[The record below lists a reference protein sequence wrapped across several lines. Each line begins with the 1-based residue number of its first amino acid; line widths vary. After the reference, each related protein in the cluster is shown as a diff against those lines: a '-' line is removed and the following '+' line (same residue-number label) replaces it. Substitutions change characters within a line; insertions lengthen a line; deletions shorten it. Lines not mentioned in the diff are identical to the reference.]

1 LDDAKDHRGDVPA
14 QGKQSFASVVAAQA
28 ATAASVPWLEAAR
41 SDRVVDRAE
50 LAASVEQWRT
60 SGLAGRRVGL
70 LTTDPVAF
78 GTLFVSLLSVGATV
92 VPLDPNAPAEA
103 IRSMVVGSRTAL
115 AVTTLDDPPV
125 GDLPVI
131 GVDPVTWA
139 PEGPAN
145 RARFDGRA
153 PGGTATT
160 TDGGCVLFSSGSTG
174 PRKAIRLDEAQLLHV
189 ARAVARAYELGPADR
204 GFNSLPLTHVN
215 GEVVGLLAPLVSGG
229 TVVLDD
235 RFHRTGFW
243 DVVAQRRATW
253 VNAVPSIITIL
264 AQEPP
269 GPTAPTA
276 PASVR
281 FVRSASAPLS
291 EAVLARFEQRYGVPV
306 IESYGMTEAGSQI
319 TANPLT
325 DRRPGTVGVPV
336 DVELRVVGE
345 DDAPL
350 PLGGVGRVE
359 IRGAGVIRQ
368 YENGVGADRFDV
380 DGWLD
385 TGDLGAVDQD
395 GFLTLAG
402 REGDVINRGGEKIFP
417 REVED
422 VLLAHRAV
430 ADAVVVGRD
439 DEVLGQVPVAYVVPA
454 PDAPDDLEEQLR
466 ARCLAALPRAHR
478 PVAYVVLDSVPV
490 GPTGKPVRRLVADL
504 DRESLTAGGATR

>member
-1 LDDAKDHRGDVPA
+1 MPA
-14 QGKQSFASVVAAQA
+14 QEQQSFAEVVAAQA
-28 ATAASVPWLEAAR
+28 VAAASVPWLEAAR

-50 LAASVEQWRT
+50 LAASVERWRNL
-60 SGLAGRRVGL
+60 GLSGRRVGL

-78 GTLFVSLLSVGATV
+78 GTLFVSLVSVGATV

-103 IRSMVVGSRTAL
+103 VQAMVATSRPAL

-125 GDLPVI
+125 GNLPVVR
-131 GVDPVTWA
+131 VDPVSWTPDEA
-139 PEGPAN
+139 PV
-145 RARFDGRA
+145 
-153 PGGTATT
+153 PGLRPTETASR
-160 TDGGCVLFSSGSTG
+160 GGCLLFSSGSTG

-189 ARAVARAYELGPADR
+189 ARAVARAYELGPGDR

-235 RFHRTGFW
+235 RFHRTAFW
-243 DVVAQRRATW
+243 DVVAQRAATW

-291 EAVLARFEQRYGVPV
+291 EAVLDRFEQRYGVPV

-319 TANPLT
+319 TANPLS

-336 DVELRVVGE
+336 DVELRVVGD

-350 PLGGVGRVE
+350 PPGAVGRVE
-359 IRGAGVIRQ
+359 IRGDGVIRH
-368 YENGVGADRFDV
+368 YENGVGTDRFDA

-385 TGDLGAVDQD
+385 TGDLGAVDHD

-430 ADAVVVGRD
+430 TDAVVVGRD

-454 PDAPDDLEEQLR
+454 PDAPDDLEQQLT

-478 PVAYVVLDSVPV
+478 PAAYLVLDAVPV

-504 DRESLTAGGATR
+504 DRASLTAGGVGR

>member
-1 LDDAKDHRGDVPA
+1 MPA
-14 QGKQSFASVVAAQA
+14 QGKQSFAEVVTSQA
-28 ATAASVPWLEAAR
+28 AAAASMPWLEAAR

-60 SGLAGRRVGL
+60 YGLSGRRVGL

-78 GTLFVSLLSVGATV
+78 GTLFVSLISVGATV
-92 VPLDPNAPAEA
+92 VPLDPNAPEEA
-103 IRSMVVGSRTAL
+103 VQAMVATSRPAL

-125 GDLPVI
+125 GDLLVVR
-131 GVDPVTWA
+131 VDPVTWTPEA
-139 PEGPAN
+139 PPSGLRPGETTS
-145 RARFDGRA
+145 
-153 PGGTATT
+153 PGG
-160 TDGGCVLFSSGSTG
+160 CLLFSSGSTG
-174 PRKAIRLDEAQLLHV
+174 PRKAIRLDETQLLHV

-229 TVVLDD
+229 TIVLDD

-243 DVVAQRRATW
+243 DVVAQRAATW

-269 GPTAPTA
+269 GPTAPSA

-291 EAVLARFEQRYGVPV
+291 EAVLARFEQRYAVPV

-319 TANPLT
+319 TANPIS

-336 DVELRVVGE
+336 DVELRVVGDGDE
-345 DDAPL
+345 PL
-350 PLGGVGRVE
+350 PTGAVGRVE

-368 YENGVGADRFDV
+368 YENGVGAERFGHG
-380 DGWLD
+380 GWLD
-385 TGDLGAVDQD
+385 TGDLGAVDHD

-422 VLLAHRAV
+422 VLLAHAAV

-454 PDAPDDLEEQLR
+454 PDAPDDLEEQLTT
-466 ARCLAALPRAHR
+466 RCLAALPRAHR
-478 PVAYVVLDSVPV
+478 PVGYVVLDAVPV

-504 DRESLTAGGATR
+504 DRESLTAGGIGR

>member
-1 LDDAKDHRGDVPA
+1 
-14 QGKQSFASVVAAQA
+14 
-28 ATAASVPWLEAAR
+28 
-41 SDRVVDRAE
+41 
-50 LAASVEQWRT
+50 
-60 SGLAGRRVGL
+60 
-70 LTTDPVAF
+70 
-78 GTLFVSLLSVGATV
+78 
-92 VPLDPNAPAEA
+92 
-103 IRSMVVGSRTAL
+103 
-115 AVTTLDDPPV
+115 
-125 GDLPVI
+125 
-131 GVDPVTWA
+131 
-139 PEGPAN
+139 
-145 RARFDGRA
+145 
-153 PGGTATT
+153 
-160 TDGGCVLFSSGSTG
+160 VLFSSGSTG
-174 PRKAIRLDEAQLLHV
+174 PRKAIRLGEAQLLHV
-189 ARAVARAYELGPADR
+189 ARAVAQAYQLGPADR

-243 DVVAQRRATW
+243 DVVAQRAATW

-269 GPTAPTA
+269 GPTAPSA
-276 PASVR
+276 PSSVR

-319 TANPLT
+319 TANPLA
-325 DRRPGTVGVPV
+325 DRRPSTVGIPV
-336 DVELRVVGE
+336 DVELRVVGDGE
-345 DDAPL
+345 AAL
-350 PLGGVGRVE
+350 PPGDVGRVE
-359 IRGAGVIRQ
+359 IRGAGVIRR
-368 YENGVGADRFDV
+368 YENGVGAERFRAG
-380 DGWLD
+380 GWLD
-385 TGDLGAVDQD
+385 TGDLGAVDHD

-454 PDAPDDLEEQLR
+454 PDAPDDLEEQLT
-466 ARCLAALPRAHR
+466 ARCLTALPRAHR
-478 PVAYVVLDSVPV
+478 PVAYVVLDAVPA

-504 DRESLTAGGATR
+504 DRESLTAGGGRR

>member
-1 LDDAKDHRGDVPA
+1 MSEQRERVLA
-14 QGKQSFASVVAAQA
+14 QVVAAQA
-28 ATAASVPWLEAAR
+28 AAAASVPWLEAAR

-50 LAASVEQWRT
+50 LAASVAQWRAYGVT
-60 SGLAGRRVGL
+60 GQRVGL

-78 GTLFVSLLSVGATV
+78 GTLFVSLISAGATV
-92 VPLDPNAPAEA
+92 VPLDPNAPTEA
-103 IRSMVVGSRTAL
+103 VLAMVATSRCTL

-125 GDLPVI
+125 GALPVLH
-131 GVDPVTWA
+131 VDPVSWT
-139 PEGPAN
+139 P
-145 RARFDGRA
+145 DGVPVHR
-153 PGGTATT
+153 PRPSETATE
-160 TDGGCVLFSSGSTG
+160 GGCVLFSSGSTG
-174 PRKAIRLDEAQLLHV
+174 PRKAIRLGEAQLLHV
-189 ARAVARAYELGPADR
+189 ARAVAQAYELGPADR

-243 DVVAQRRATW
+243 DVVAQRGATW

-269 GPTAPTA
+269 GPTAPSA
-276 PASVR
+276 PSSVR

-291 EAVLARFEQRYGVPV
+291 EAVLARFEQRHGVPV

-319 TANPLT
+319 TANPLG
-325 DRRPGTVGVPV
+325 DRRPGTVGIPV
-336 DVELRVVGE
+336 DVELRVVGDGE
-345 DDAPL
+345 APL
-350 PLGGVGRVE
+350 PPGDVGRVE
-359 IRGAGVIRQ
+359 IRGAGVIRH
-368 YENGVGADRFDV
+368 YENGVGAERFRAG
-380 DGWLD
+380 GWLD
-385 TGDLGAVDQD
+385 TGDLGAVDHE

-454 PDAPDDLEEQLR
+454 PDAPDDLEEQLT

-478 PVAYVVLDSVPV
+478 PVAYVVLDAVPV

-504 DRESLTAGGATR
+504 DRESLTAGGGRR